1 MENQS
6 RNLITAN
13 PETRF
18 GALRWAWLIAGWLA
32 LVLGAIGVL
41 MPIMPTAPFLILA
54 VACFSRSSEYMLDRI
69 YGLPFAGK
77 FLRDWQGGEGISPGL
92 KFASVAALWLTAFW
106 TLLTVAKTA
115 LAKILVLGLT
125 VVVSLVTLAMPGRRK
140 SP

>member
-1 MENQS
+1 M
-6 RNLITAN
+6 LAVN

-18 GALRWAWLIAGWLA
+18 GPMRWVWLIAGWLA
-32 LVLGAIGVL
+32 LLLGAIGVI
-41 MPIMPTAPFLILA
+41 MPVMPTAPFLILA
-54 VACFSRSSEYMLDRI
+54 VACFSRSSETMLNRI

-77 FLRDWQGGEGISPGL
+77 FLRDWQDGEGISPGL
-92 KFASVAALWLTAFW
+92 KFAAVAALWVTAFW

-125 VVVSLVTLAMPGRRK
+125 VVVSLVTLAMPGRRQ